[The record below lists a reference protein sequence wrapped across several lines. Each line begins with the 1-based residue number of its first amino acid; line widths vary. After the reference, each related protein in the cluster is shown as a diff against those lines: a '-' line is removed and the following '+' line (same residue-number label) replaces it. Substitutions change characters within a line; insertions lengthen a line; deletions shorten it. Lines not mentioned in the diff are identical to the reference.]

1 MPTTTTPPASPP
13 TLPLDETITG
23 DGYIIENDQT
33 ADSGNVETHTT
44 FQTVDPTSDVQVSMD
59 LSASVVSYY
68 EDTED
73 SETAVILGQINDFAG
88 KIQCSDFH
96 GKGTL
101 EDYNALFS
109 AAAKIA
115 NESKQMELDV
125 DIEGFEE
132 FANAAEDLS
141 KLFSSFIVKLENVS
155 IINDIVFLRA
165 VANALE
171 KIWILSETFGR
182 FKETILAT
190 SKIQIPKSAHQA
202 KLALETVF
210 GQINCA
216 MQYINHFV
224 DSEENDAP
232 ATADLS
238 DEEKGIIQS
247 AVDTI
252 DNWNLLCEQGVS
264 IAMSSHP
271 DIEYIS
277 GASGQMKDKAN
288 VLKNATL
295 TLKNK
300 LKQYNL

>member
-1 MPTTTTPPASPP
+1 MSSNTSPL

-23 DGYIIENDQT
+23 NGFVVENDQT
-33 ADSGNVETHTT
+33 VDAGNVETHTT
-44 FQTVDPTSDVQVSMD
+44 FETVDPASDVQVTMD
-59 LSASVVSYY
+59 LSASIISYY

-73 SETAVILGQINDFAG
+73 SETAVILTQITDFAG

-171 KIWILSETFGR
+171 KIWMLSETFGR

-216 MQYINHFV
+216 MKYINHFV

-232 ATADLS
+232 VTADLS
-238 DEEKGIIQS
+238 AEEKGIIQS

-252 DNWNLLCEQGVS
+252 DNWNVLCEQGVS
-264 IAMSSHP
+264 IAMSTHP

-277 GASGQMKDKAN
+277 GASVQMKEKAN
-288 VLKNATL
+288 ALKNATL

-300 LKQYNL
+300 LKTYNL